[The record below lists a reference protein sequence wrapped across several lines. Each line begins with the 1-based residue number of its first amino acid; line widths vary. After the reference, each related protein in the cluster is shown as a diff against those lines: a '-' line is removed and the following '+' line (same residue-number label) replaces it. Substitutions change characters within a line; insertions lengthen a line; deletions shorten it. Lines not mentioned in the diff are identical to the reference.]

1 MLSREILRADSV
13 RCVAGVSL
21 FGRTGRELGG
31 YAGFGVSGG
40 LSRGCLT
47 CVGADRER

>member
-1 MLSREILRADSV
+1 MLSREMLRADSV
-13 RCVAGVSL
+13 RWVAGVPS
-21 FGRTGRELGG
+21 FGRAERESGVARGSEYQGR
-31 YAGFGVSGG
+31 